1 MGLQLS
7 PSCLL
12 EWLNITE
19 ISDQEVTEWSSELTQ
34 MGLECEVVHSKPL
47 FENVIVGRITAVNA
61 HPNADRLNICQ
72 VDVGSQSLSIVCGCS
87 TVAVGQTV
95 VVAVVGARLPEFKIK
110 RSKIRGVESEGMLC
124 SPKEL
129 GYGLPS
135 SGIWQLNESIQPGT
149 LFADLVQLNTT
160 FLELDVTP
168 NRGDWLSS
176 RGVARELSLIK
187 KLNCHW
193 QEKQCQV
200 KLHQWGGYPVNI
212 VASDDCPVY
221 CMASVS
227 GIGCSYDQM
236 PLWLIE
242 RMRELSIHMVHPIVD
257 LLNYVAI
264 EYGQPMHAFD
274 HNNLSGT
281 VEIRRA
287 LDNEKIELLNGEI
300 CQLTSEMLIIAD
312 NNGPLALAGV
322 MGGADSAVSESTQTI
337 LIESA
342 HFDPNRIAK
351 ACRHYRYTSDAAY
364 RFERGVDSDLPAIAL
379 KRAIELI
386 QICFPDSHVSDIQ
399 TTSVK
404 NRDAEK
410 PVITLSHKRIEG
422 YLGDSVTVEE
432 VSDSLAKIGQ
442 YTFCD
447 RNQQWSVTQP
457 SHRHD
462 LVHEVNWI
470 SEVIRLR
477 GYDRLLSKTPDLPL
491 SLEAQSFHWSM
502 PFICGEYLRSIGYN
516 ELLSFTFVD
525 RASQK
530 NITGHDDTA
539 VALLNPMSQTGDVLR
554 QTLCLGLLKAAQ
566 YNIQRQKD
574 AFKIF
579 EWGNAYTKS
588 AAGVIQS
595 DRLISGLSVGKSSED
610 SWCYQSREV
619 DFFDIK
625 GHVIGLLDRFGLAV
639 DAVFET
645 SDLALLH
652 PYQQANVIVCDRK
665 IGSVGMLHPELS
677 KQFDLPTAVGL
688 FELDYTLIKPDAFKR
703 VNNTSKYPS
712 VKRDL
717 SFWISEDITYHDI
730 KKAILSLGI
739 KSYKKMDLFDVY
751 YDKEHEAA
759 VSLSIS
765 IWFQHPDKTL
775 SEKEIIKYMNNILDR
790 LERDF
795 NIQLRGGIHGYSH

>member
-1 MGLQLS
+1 M
-7 PSCLL
+7 
-12 EWLNITE
+12 
-19 ISDQEVTEWSSELTQ
+19 
-34 MGLECEVVHSKPL
+34 
-47 FENVIVGRITAVNA
+47 
-61 HPNADRLNICQ
+61 
-72 VDVGSQSLSIVCGCS
+72 
-87 TVAVGQTV
+87 
-95 VVAVVGARLPEFKIK
+95 
-110 RSKIRGVESEGMLC
+110 
-124 SPKEL
+124 
-129 GYGLPS
+129 
-135 SGIWQLNESIQPGT
+135 
-149 LFADLVQLNTT
+149 
-160 FLELDVTP
+160 
-168 NRGDWLSS
+168 
-176 RGVARELSLIK
+176 
-187 KLNCHW
+187 
-193 QEKQCQV
+193 
-200 KLHQWGGYPVNI
+200 
-212 VASDDCPVY
+212 
-221 CMASVS
+221 
-227 GIGCSYDQM
+227 
-236 PLWLIE
+236 
-242 RMRELSIHMVHPIVD
+242 
-257 LLNYVAI
+257 
-264 EYGQPMHAFD
+264 
-274 HNNLSGT
+274 
-281 VEIRRA
+281 
-287 LDNEKIELLNGEI
+287 
-300 CQLTSEMLIIAD
+300 
-312 NNGPLALAGV
+312 
-322 MGGADSAVSESTQTI
+322 
-337 LIESA
+337 
-342 HFDPNRIAK
+342 
-351 ACRHYRYTSDAAY
+351 
-364 RFERGVDSDLPAIAL
+364 
-379 KRAIELI
+379 
-386 QICFPDSHVSDIQ
+386 
-399 TTSVK
+399 
-404 NRDAEK
+404 
-410 PVITLSHKRIEG
+410 
-422 YLGDSVTVEE
+422 
-432 VSDSLAKIGQ
+432 
-442 YTFCD
+442 
-447 RNQQWSVTQP
+447 
-457 SHRHD
+457 
-462 LVHEVNWI
+462 HEVNWI

-491 SLEAQSFHWSM
+491 SLESQSFHWSM

-525 RASQK
+525 RLSQK

-595 DRLISGLSVGKSSED
+595 DRLISGLSVGKSSQD

-625 GHVIGLLDRFGLAV
+625 GHVIGLLDRFGLAA